1 MKLALHTVICCCV
14 FTTVLPLVKGAT
26 GELNTSLKKRFR
38 VWLQSRMKRDLDDG
52 LATSD
57 ELCSDLLDR
66 LRQDVTE
73 NNVPPSP
80 SSGPQIRSKRATSSK
95 SAGCKLVTCSLPD
108 LIFKLYQNTNTDID
122 VSAPGKHLTPIGYG
136 RRRRRRSLLDVV
148 RPALQT
154 GSQRPKTAA
163 GQPVRRLKSKLKEV

>member
-26 GELNTSLKKRFR
+26 GELNTSLKKRLR

-66 LRQDVTE
+66 LRQDATE
-73 NNVPPSP
+73 NNVPHSP
-80 SSGPQIRSKRATSSK
+80 SSGPQSRSKRATSS
-95 SAGCKLVTCSLPD
+95 AGCKLITCSLPE
-108 LIFKLYQNTNTDID
+108 LIFKLYQNTNTDTD
-122 VSAPGKHLTPIGYG
+122 ESAPKIHLTPIGYG
-136 RRRRRRSLLDVV
+136 RRRRRSLLDVV